1 MIKKLN
7 RNVMKK
13 MIMALAFIAVTIGNT
28 AIAGSGGKVDERIK
42 RAFEK
47 EYAGAADV
55 KWYVYD
61 EYIKVD
67 FSFSGMQL
75 AGFYSKDGR
84 MLGVARNISFSSLPL
99 RLQIDQRKNY
109 KGYWITEIYEL
120 ANGDGTKYYLTLEN
134 ADKVIKLGST
144 GSVSWEIVKKHEK
157 Q

>member
-1 MIKKLN
+1 
-7 RNVMKK
+7 MKK
-13 MIMALAFIAVTIGNT
+13 MIMALAFIAVTIGS
-28 AIAGSGGKVDERIK
+28 AAFAGTGGKDIDERIK

-55 KWYVYD
+55 TWYVYD

-67 FSFSGMQL
+67 FSLDGMQL

-84 MLGVARNISFSSLPL
+84 MLGVARNIYFSSLPL
-99 RLQIDQRKNY
+99 MLQIGQKKSY

-120 ANGDGTKYYLTLEN
+120 ANGDGTRYFLTLEN

-144 GSVSWEIVKKHEK
+144 GSNNWEVVKKQEK

>member
-1 MIKKLN
+1 
-7 RNVMKK
+7 MKK
-13 MIMALAFIAVTIGNT
+13 MIMALAFIAVTIGS
-28 AIAGSGGKVDERIK
+28 AAFAGTGGKDIDERIK

-55 KWYVYD
+55 TWYVYD

-67 FSFSGMQL
+67 FSLDGMQL

-84 MLGVARNISFSSLPL
+84 MLGVARNIHFSSLPL
-99 RLQIDQRKNY
+99 MLQIGQKKNY

-120 ANGDGTKYYLTLEN
+120 ANGDGTRYFLTLEN
-134 ADKVIKLGST
+134 ADKTIKLGST
-144 GSVSWEIVKKHEK
+144 GSNNWEVVKKLDK